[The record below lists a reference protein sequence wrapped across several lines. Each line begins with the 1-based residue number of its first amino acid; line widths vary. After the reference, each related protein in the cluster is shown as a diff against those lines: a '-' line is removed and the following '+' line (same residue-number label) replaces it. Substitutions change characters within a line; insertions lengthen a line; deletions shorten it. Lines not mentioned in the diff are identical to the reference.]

1 MKIYITLLILF
12 FNACAQDLKIEYIN
26 NFNLNCNYKNVENCK
41 NIAIKS
47 SELLNEKGLEIA
59 IQNSYAKKY
68 FDDRMNVQSDIDD
81 HQVWP
86 KSDNF
91 KYTLYRMFIEGELMR
106 TQILFILKS
115 ANIVFPK
122 VEPKIFTEKL
132 HLYFLDKKD
141 LPSEDVKN
149 FRNKMF
155 NGTIQIIG
163 DEYMSA
169 LEGLR
174 DFNITNSS
182 TKLSSKQIN
191 DLKEYIS
198 FANEYIIENIC
209 MIFTYNEFVNSG
221 LSKEEFIEK
230 FK

>member
-1 MKIYITLLILF
+1 MKIYISLIVLCF
-12 FNACAQDLKIEYIN
+12 SIYAQDLKTEYIDK
-26 NFNLNCNYKNVENCK
+26 FNLNCNYKNVKNCK

-59 IQNSYAKKY
+59 IQSSYAKKY
-68 FDDRMNVQSDIDD
+68 FDDRMNVQSDIYD
-81 HQVWP
+81 HPIWP
-86 KSDNF
+86 KSDDF

-122 VEPKIFTEKL
+122 VEPKIFAEKL
-132 HLYFLDKKD
+132 HLYFLDKND
-141 LPSEDVKN
+141 SPSEDVEK

-155 NGTIQIIG
+155 NGTIQILG

-182 TKLSSKQIN
+182 TKFSTKQIN
-191 DLKEYIS
+191 DLKEYLS
-198 FANEYIIENIC
+198 YANEYTIQNIC
-209 MIFTYNEFVNSG
+209 MIFTYNEFVNG
-221 LSKEEFIEK
+221 NLNKEEFIEK